1 MPSLYDIYTCFA
13 CDQLLVI
20 ILHCFNAFSLEVQ
33 ESLVRA
39 ETIKKTEMSRDS
51 DGSGEGT
58 GRGKETDGGLFFM
71 YIFCFFFKTWR
82 GE

>member
-1 MPSLYDIYTCFA
+1 MIYILA

-20 ILHCFNAFSLEVQ
+20 ILHCFNAFQSQIEVY
-33 ESLVRA
+33 SLVQV
-39 ETIKKTEMSRDS
+39 ETIIKTETSRDS
-51 DGSGEGT
+51 DSSGEGT
-58 GRGKETDGGLFFM
+58 GRGKETDGGFFM